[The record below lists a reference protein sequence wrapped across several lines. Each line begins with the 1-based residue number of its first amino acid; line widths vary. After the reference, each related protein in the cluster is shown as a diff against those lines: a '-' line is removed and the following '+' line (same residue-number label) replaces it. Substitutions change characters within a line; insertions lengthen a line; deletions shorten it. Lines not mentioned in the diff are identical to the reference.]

1 MPPTLFQGLTA
12 IGQWAQQHP
21 AVILGTFGGVPLL
34 AGGLHLLTG
43 GARRQ
48 RDTHGSA
55 RWATYRE
62 VRRSGLSQTQG
73 VVVGTMREQ
82 LFFDNGPTHLF
93 LVAPTRSGK
102 GVFHMQPTLRMGWP
116 GSALVLD
123 PKRGENYEVSWQ
135 ARTHLGRVEA
145 FAPFGPASACINV
158 LDTVRLR
165 TLQEHADAL
174 CIAQSLVAP
183 HRLATESATSLHF
196 RELAAMLLTAAILHV
211 CYTSPRPSLGGT
223 WTFLTQQHPTL
234 AACLQTMRR
243 TQHTPLGVHPA
254 IAQLT
259 TAIQNITGDREL
271 SSVWSTVVRPL
282 SLYADPLIAA
292 STDTSTLRLEDL
304 QQGAH
309 PLSLYLLAPSVRSL
323 ERLHPVY
330 RVIVDV
336 AMERLMDRAVTAYR
350 HRLLVC
356 ADELPAYGYM
366 HALNKGAGDMAGYG
380 IKGFYVA
387 QDLDQFEGTYG
398 EQNTIWGNTDTKLF
412 HAPAN
417 EQTAE
422 RISRYLLGPAT
433 VSNPV
438 ASRQGLFGQSS
449 VSFQVV
455 ERPLLTPDEVQGL
468 DPVCLL
474 VRRTGTKP
482 MRLAKFGYDPTR
494 REEGR

>member
-1 MPPTLFQGLTA
+1 MTLFQGLTA
-12 IGQWAQQHP
+12 IGQWAQHHP
-21 AVILGTFGGVPLL
+21 QVILGTCLGVPVL
-34 AGGLHLLTG
+34 AGAVHVLTG
-43 GARRQ
+43 GAQRA

-55 RWATYRE
+55 RWATYGE
-62 VRRSGLSQTQG
+62 VKRSGLSRRHG
-73 VVVGTMREQ
+73 VVVGMMRDQ
-82 LFFDNGPTHLF
+82 LFYDNGPTHLF

-102 GVFHMQPTLRMGWP
+102 GVFHIQPTLRMGWP

-123 PKRGENYEVSWQ
+123 PKRGENYEATHE
-135 ARTHLGRVEA
+135 ARAHLGRVEA
-145 FAPFGPASACINV
+145 FAPYRSALACINV
-158 LDTVRLR
+158 LDTIRVR

-183 HRLATESATSLHF
+183 YKLVTESATSLHF

-211 CYTSPRPSLGGT
+211 CYTCPRPSLAAT
-223 WTFLTQQHPTL
+223 WTMLTQQHQTL
-234 AACLQTMRR
+234 AACLKTMRGTR
-243 TQHTPLGVHPA
+243 HTPIGAHPA
-254 IAQLT
+254 IAQMT

-304 QQGAH
+304 QHGTQ
-309 PLSLYLLAPSVRSL
+309 PLSLYLLAPSTRSL

-336 AMERLMDRAVTAYR
+336 AMERLMDRAVTAYK

-398 EQNTIWGNTDTKLF
+398 ETNTIWGNTDTKLF

-422 RISRYLLGPAT
+422 RISRSLLGPAT
-433 VSNPV
+433 VSSPV
-438 ASRQGLFGQSS
+438 ASRQGFFGQSS

-455 ERPLLTPDEVQGL
+455 ERPLLTPDEVQSL
-468 DPVCLL
+468 DPALLL
-474 VRRTGTKP
+474 VRRTGAKP
-482 MRLAKFGYDPTR
+482 MRLAKLGYNPQL
-494 REEGR
+494 REVG